1 MAWIY
6 HAKPLVK
13 VWLHQNFQQEEWE
26 CATDLI
32 WNLKLTC
39 LEGMNGLWQWWS
51 NFNHNNLAILPTIE
65 ISWLLVRPSAL
76 IGSLVKEEIRLNLS
90 YLLKFLWIQIMLILV
105 APSRRGELMIKISC
119 PRMIKN
125 NSPNRQKLLL
135 SHCP

>member
-26 CATDLI
+26 YATDLI
-32 WNLKLTC
+32 WHFKLTC
-39 LEGMNGLWQWWS
+39 LEGMSGLWHWWS
-51 NFNHNNLAILPTIE
+51 NFNHTNLEILPTIE

-76 IGSLVKEEIRLNLS
+76 IDSLVQEEIRLNLS

-105 APSRRGELMIKISC
+105 APSQRGGLMIKITY
-119 PRMIKN
+119 PKMIKN
-125 NSPNRQKLLL
+125 NSPNRQNSLL
-135 SHCP
+135 SHWP